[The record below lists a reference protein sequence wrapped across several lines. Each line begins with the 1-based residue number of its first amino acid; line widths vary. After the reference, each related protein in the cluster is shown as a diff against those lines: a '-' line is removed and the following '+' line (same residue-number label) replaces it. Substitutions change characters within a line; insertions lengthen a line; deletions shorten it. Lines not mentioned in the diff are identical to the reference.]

1 MPDATEGAEAAREEV
16 LELVERWRATLHT
29 IEGEAH
35 HARPLVERA
44 LADAASTDPY
54 HDLERTLRRAMPRA
68 SRVSSAVEDLVARVS
83 GLRADWVAE
92 RRYEPDEVRAL
103 VVALAANVADDPR
116 GVARRW
122 LGELFDAL
130 DARRWDVV
138 QVLAN
143 DDIAWPEDLA
153 GGVRAVREGLRAWDE
168 GDYDAGRLTMDALA
182 GGELDGLAEVLTPE
196 LRSRAHR
203 LVAWISLRR
212 LGDRGAALESLEQ
225 AVRAYP
231 RGGRMLAERAAYF
244 LFVGELDRGA
254 ADAQHAIERAF
265 DGSTGHFELG
275 IWAELTGDYSGAD
288 ELYRRGLERVS
299 SFEIA
304 RLHKR
309 AAILDP
315 PGRLLLAG
323 AERLLEVGRPAW
335 ALELAREALAV
346 EVRGQQPHPEAAV
359 HRVRSTALEAMGGD
373 MREAAAAAME
383 SGRLELWNG
392 EPQRAIQQLERA
404 IALDDSLEETGWVL
418 ADALLSTSFPLGEN
432 LPVFGSVSSARD
444 RWEGWKQKVG
454 PPRRETSWAYL
465 TRAIV
470 EDLMT
475 QRPGTDRSAGI
486 WESLAYVERALVH
499 DDVDAQRWGY
509 AAQYLRY
516 AGLDE
521 LAFEAASRGYELSA
535 GDRQVLAERLP
546 LLINRG
552 EFDAAE
558 MAADDLISMFGA
570 DPWVAAIQAWIA
582 MHSGRFKEA
591 LELLE
596 LPIAE
601 GNDPGW
607 YYEMRAVSHSG
618 LEDLPAARED
628 YRSLRAEAPVIDGI
642 TKCRVAIAEICLGDR
657 TSADGWLAAADE
669 DPTTHRGTYLA
680 ASALAAFAA
689 DQPERAAELL
699 EEAVLGTRSIVE
711 LDHLLTETKLHLK
724 VLQGKDPPDGTLA
737 RIENEVATARRT
749 ALEADPV
756 TPDSELEEGLGEHDR
771 GHAGPDLSPAE
782 MALIAVSSRRH
793 VRTGSLA
800 EAAAGYER
808 LRESRFEPEA
818 TIALTQVLRRA
829 STAAADAGEVETV
842 RDACRRLEEL
852 GATTPIRG
860 ALAVADALR
869 VAGQLDE
876 AREHVAASA
885 SHAAVD
891 SEVIEVERRLGSL
904 SAELGDLDAANRH
917 FRNALAVAESSGDA
931 AVGGQIE
938 IRLALIASLA
948 RDEAAAKRHV
958 DAALAHW
965 ESAGAVDPAASLL
978 EEVRQLRRRALLER
992 HWSRV
997 AADALNWI
1005 ETTLERHAARE
1016 PQPA

>member
-1 MPDATEGAEAAREEV
+1 MPDAPQGGEAARKEV
-16 LELVERWRATLHT
+16 LELVERWRAALRTVEDEVH
-29 IEGEAH
+29 G
-35 HARPLVERA
+35 ARPVVERG
-44 LADAASTDPY
+44 LSDAASTDPY
-54 HDLERTLRRAMPRA
+54 HDLERTLRRAVRPIG
-68 SRVSSAVEDLVARVS
+68 RVSSAMDDLVTYVRA
-83 GLRADWVAE
+83 LRADWAAE
-92 RRYEPDEVRAL
+92 RRYEPEEVKTLAA
-103 VVALAANVADDPR
+103 ALAANLSQDPR

-138 QVLAN
+138 EVLAN
-143 DDIAWPEDLA
+143 AELAWPADLD
-153 GGVRAVREGLRAWDE
+153 GGAQAIREGLRAEEE
-168 GDYDAGRLTMDALA
+168 GDYDAGRLLMNSL
-182 GGELDGLAEVLTPE
+182 GGGKLDGFTEVLTPE

-203 LVAWISLRR
+203 LAAWISLRR
-212 LGDRGAALESLEQ
+212 LGDPDAALESLEQ

-231 RGGRMLAERAAYF
+231 RGGHMLAERAAYF

-254 ADAQHAIERAF
+254 ADAQHAIESAF
-265 DGSTGHFELG
+265 EGSAGHFELG
-275 IWAELTGDYSGAD
+275 IWAELTGDYAGAD
-288 ELYRRGLERVS
+288 DLYRRGLERVS
-299 SFEIA
+299 AFGIA
-304 RLHKR
+304 RLHRR

-323 AERLLEVGRPAW
+323 AERLLEVGRPGW
-335 ALELAREALAV
+335 ALELAQEALTV

-359 HRVRSTALEAMGGD
+359 HRVRSSALEAMGD
-373 MREAAAAAME
+373 EREAAAAAME

-392 EPQRAIQQLERA
+392 DPERAIQQLERS

-444 RWEGWKQKVG
+444 RWEGWKLKVG

-475 QRPGTDRSAGI
+475 QRPGTDRSVGI
-486 WESLAYVERALVH
+486 WESLSYVERALVH

-521 LAFEAASRGYELSA
+521 LAFETVIRGYELSA

-558 MAADDLISMFGA
+558 TAANELIRMFGP

-582 MHSGRFKEA
+582 MHSGRFEEA

-618 LEDLPAARED
+618 LGDVAAARED
-628 YRSLRAEAPVIDGI
+628 YSSLRAKAPPVDGV
-642 TKCRVAIAEICLGDR
+642 TKCRLAIADVCLGDR
-657 TSADGWLAAADE
+657 PSADRRLAAAEE
-669 DPTTHRGTYLA
+669 DQTTHQGTYRA

-689 DQPERAAELL
+689 DEPDRAAELW
-699 EEAVLGTRSIVE
+699 EEAVLGATSRVE
-711 LDHLLTETKLHLK
+711 LDHLVTETKLHLK
-724 VLQGKDPPDGTLA
+724 VLLGKDSPDGTVA
-737 RIENEVATARRT
+737 RIENEVAPARRA

-756 TPDSELEEGLGEHDR
+756 TPDSELEDALGENDR
-771 GHAGPDLSPAE
+771 GNAGPDLSSAE
-782 MALIAVSSRRH
+782 MALIAVSSRRQ
-793 VRTGSLA
+793 VRAGSL
-800 EAAAGYER
+800 EKAAAGYER
-808 LRESRFEPEA
+808 LRHSRFDPEA
-818 TIALTQVLRRA
+818 TFALTDVLRRA
-829 STAAADAGEVETV
+829 SVLAADAGEVETV
-842 RDACRRLEEL
+842 RAACKRLEEL
-852 GATTPIRG
+852 GVMTPIGG

-869 VAGQLDE
+869 VAGQLDQ
-876 AREHVAASA
+876 ARDHVAANVDQ
-885 SHAAVD
+885 AAGD
-891 SEVIEVERRLGSL
+891 SERIEVERRLGAL
-904 SAELGDLDAANRH
+904 SAECGDLDAANRH
-917 FRNALAVAESSGDA
+917 FSNALTVAENTQDH

-938 IRLALIASLA
+938 IRLALVAGLA
-948 RDEAAAKRHV
+948 RDEVVANRHV
-958 DAALAHW
+958 DAALSHW
-965 ESAGAVDPAASLL
+965 EAAGAVDPAASLL

-992 HWSRV
+992 HWSHV
-997 AADALNWI
+997 AADALDRI
-1005 ETTLERHAARE
+1005 EVTLADHAARE